1 MTLREKIIQ
10 LLEQGTPMLSMDI
23 AKRLGVKKPSASK
36 ATKDLHNQGLLH
48 IVEWDGGNKF
58 YAAGSGKDAIKPDAI
73 RAQAVRVLGVGRW
86 CEPHGQALQC
96 LAHLNILNI
105 PTPSLPRLV
114 SQSTQA

>member
-58 YAAGSGKDAIKPDAI
+58 YAAGSGKDAIKPDAK
-73 RAQAVRVLGVGRW
+73 RAYDPVVQKTRGPFK
-86 CEPHGQALQC
+86 PHADV
-96 LAHLNILNI
+96 AAAWMM
-105 PTPSLPRLV
+105 TK
-114 SQSTQA
+114 